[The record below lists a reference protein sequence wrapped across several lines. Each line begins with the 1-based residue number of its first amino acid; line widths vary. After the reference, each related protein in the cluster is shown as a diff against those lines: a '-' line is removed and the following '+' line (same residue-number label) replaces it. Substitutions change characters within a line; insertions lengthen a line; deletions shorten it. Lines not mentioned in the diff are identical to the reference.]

1 MQKFYATVFSRIQH
15 FRETAVMPFLQ
26 MLTQR
31 KFTCFLLLYVLSCCL
46 LAYGGTVLRTVAL
59 LSAGLL
65 LALVLLLAYRKRFW
79 CAVFVPLL
87 AGILCGS
94 MQSFLVLDLY
104 TGRTA
109 VLAEQETEITVQA
122 EVVETMYTN
131 AYSGTYIC
139 RVTGN
144 GMPFRVVMQSASPSL
159 KTGQIL
165 QGDIR
170 LLPWDQTDDGF
181 DEQRYYMSKGV
192 SAAAEDMGLQDTGK
206 VRFRL
211 TEIFQKWNRY
221 LSDRI
226 SAHVRNDGLPLAML
240 LGNRSSL
247 SDEVQ
252 RDFRR
257 LGILHLIA
265 VSGTHFSLLASMTER
280 FMIRLKIRPVR
291 RMWVLGVLTVLYM
304 LLTGMTAS
312 VRRAGLMFLLALL
325 CRGLEYKVRYFT
337 ALNLACGVI
346 LLFDPFAALDAGLH
360 LSYLA
365 VCGCLLTIHVE
376 SDWEAYRKF
385 LKPPVH
391 TDGDGKRI
399 PPVRGWHRRLSPR
412 YLAKKGISMMF
423 LNLVITCLTLP
434 LSWLY
439 FGEMSLASLFTNLLY
454 IPATGA
460 LLFLTLVYLL
470 LYPFG
475 IFVPVLGNLLSVCTA
490 LLEYPASVIS
500 AIPHISVS
508 LLYPFVPFFLL
519 PMVLSVCVL
528 PFLRHKLRGIALSLS
543 LLLLLGGS
551 VFVYEAVTADQ
562 TALVYRNDR
571 LKDGFVVR
579 SAGDVLLVDVSDGS
593 SNFTNQLLTEA
604 EKLYATELE
613 GYLLTHYHNRHV
625 GTFQKLTDNWILR
638 TLYLP
643 EPVTEEE
650 TAVFSSLLH
659 LADKRGI
666 ETVIF
671 SDTVEFGHLTLET
684 AERIYL
690 TRSSHPVT
698 GLRFICGGETI
709 AYGSS
714 SFSEGDPVISRWMA
728 DGDIGILGAHS
739 PVYKKT
745 FALPFAEKPKVFLW
759 NGDSDCFYSG
769 SLPAAE
775 TDLLDCTRFAFR
787 FPDATGKNGAGNTGQ

>member
-1 MQKFYATVFSRIQH
+1 
-15 FRETAVMPFLQ
+15 
-26 MLTQR
+26 
-31 KFTCFLLLYVLSCCL
+31 
-46 LAYGGTVLRTVAL
+46 
-59 LSAGLL
+59 
-65 LALVLLLAYRKRFW
+65 
-79 CAVFVPLL
+79 
-87 AGILCGS
+87 
-94 MQSFLVLDLY
+94 
-104 TGRTA
+104 
-109 VLAEQETEITVQA
+109 
-122 EVVETMYTN
+122 
-131 AYSGTYIC
+131 
-139 RVTGN
+139 
-144 GMPFRVVMQSASPSL
+144 
-159 KTGQIL
+159 
-165 QGDIR
+165 
-170 LLPWDQTDDGF
+170 
-181 DEQRYYMSKGV
+181 
-192 SAAAEDMGLQDTGK
+192 
-206 VRFRL
+206 
-211 TEIFQKWNRY
+211 
-221 LSDRI
+221 
-226 SAHVRNDGLPLAML
+226 
-240 LGNRSSL
+240 
-247 SDEVQ
+247 
-252 RDFRR
+252 
-257 LGILHLIA
+257 
-265 VSGTHFSLLASMTER
+265 
-280 FMIRLKIRPVR
+280 
-291 RMWVLGVLTVLYM
+291 
-304 LLTGMTAS
+304 
-312 VRRAGLMFLLALL
+312 
-325 CRGLEYKVRYFT
+325 
-337 ALNLACGVI
+337 
-346 LLFDPFAALDAGLH
+346 
-360 LSYLA
+360 
-365 VCGCLLTIHVE
+365 
-376 SDWEAYRKF
+376 
-385 LKPPVH
+385 
-391 TDGDGKRI
+391 
-399 PPVRGWHRRLSPR
+399 
-412 YLAKKGISMMF
+412 MMF

-470 LYPFG
+470 LYPLG

-579 SAGDVLLVDVSDGS
+579 SSGDVLLVDVSDGS

-671 SDTVEFGHLTLET
+671 SDTVEFGHMTLET
-684 AERIYL
+684 AERTYL
-690 TRSSHPVT
+690 SRSSHPIT
-698 GLRFICGGETI
+698 GMRFVCSGETI

-759 NGDSDCFYSG
+759 NGDSDRFYSG

-787 FPDATGKNGAGNTGQ
+787 FPDATGKNDAGNTGQ